1 MSETGNS
8 LSGGPPPRRRK
19 DFERILTETEP
30 ASNMLRQQEA
40 LLLTEGINLQARR
53 RHGLYTHAHGCAHT
67 DIHWRLQTAY
77 LHN

>member
-1 MSETGNS
+1 
-8 LSGGPPPRRRK
+8 
-19 DFERILTETEP
+19 
-30 ASNMLRQQEA
+30 MLRQQEA